1 MNAADLRDEYDV
13 VVVGAGP
20 AGLAAATSCARAGL
34 STVLFD
40 EQASPGGQI
49 YRSITDTP
57 VINESL
63 LGPDYWKGAQ
73 LAAAFAKSGA
83 EYVPGAT
90 VWSLTPEREIGV
102 SVRGGSR
109 LLSARRVILATGA
122 LERPFPIPGWTLPGV
137 MTAGAGQVL
146 LKSAGLVPRG
156 PTVLAGC
163 GPLLWLLAAQ
173 YLQSGVKL
181 DALLDTTPAGNR
193 AAAFPHLPSF
203 LFSPY
208 FAKGLV
214 SVAKCEAQRASDR
227 PRDGTAGDWGR
238 EGAGRVLSP

>member
-1 MNAADLRDEYDV
+1 MNAADLRDEYDI

-63 LGPDYWKGAQ
+63 LGPDYWKGAR

-83 EYVPGAT
+83 EYVSGAT

-137 MTAGAGQVL
+137 MTVGAGQVL
-146 LKSAGLVPRG
+146 LKSSGLVPAVRRFSRD
-156 PTVLAGC
+156 AGRC
-163 GPLLWLLAAQ
+163 YGCWLR
-173 YLQSGVKL
+173 S
-181 DALLDTTPAGNR
+181 TC
-193 AAAFPHLPSF
+193 AAAPSLMRCLTPRLPVIARLHFPTF
-203 LFSPY
+203 LHSCSRRI
-208 FAKGLV
+208 LRRD
-214 SVAKCEAQRASDR
+214 SLCCEA
-227 PRDGTAGDWGR
+227 
-238 EGAGRVLSP
+238 